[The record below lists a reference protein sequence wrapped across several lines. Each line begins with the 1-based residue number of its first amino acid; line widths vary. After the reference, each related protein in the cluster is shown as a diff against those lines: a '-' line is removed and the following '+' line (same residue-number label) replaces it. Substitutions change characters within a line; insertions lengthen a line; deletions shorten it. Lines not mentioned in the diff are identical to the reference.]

1 MGSLKSLPD
10 KNLNLLPDNLPQ
22 PIDDGGC
29 AHLLGMKLTAVQLN
43 STSGRQIDL
52 SAVAGTQV
60 LYFYP
65 MTGRP
70 GVPLPNGWDQI
81 PGARGCTPQ
90 SCSFRDHYGELQALG
105 ATVFG
110 VSTQSSDYQREAVER
125 LHLPFDLL
133 SDENLNLAKA
143 LSLPVFEI
151 EGKPLIKRLA
161 LIIEAGEIVKV
172 FYPVFPSDRNANDV
186 ITWLREHS
194 YNKSLDA
201 DALRPS
207 T

>member
-1 MGSLKSLPD
+1 M
-10 KNLNLLPDNLPQ
+10 PQ

-29 AHLLGMKLTAVQLN
+29 AHLPGVKVTAVHLT
-43 STSGRQIDL
+43 STSGRQVDL
-52 SAVAGTQV
+52 SAMAGTLV

-70 GVPLPNGWDQI
+70 GVPLPTGWDQI

-110 VSTQSSDYQREAVER
+110 VSTQASDYQQEAAER

-133 SDENLNLAKA
+133 SDENLTLAKA
-143 LSLPVFEI
+143 LSLPMFEVDD
-151 EGKPLIKRLA
+151 KVLIKRLT
-161 LIIEAGEIVKV
+161 LIIKNGEIVKV
-172 FYPVFPSDRNANDV
+172 FYPVFPSDRNANEV
-186 ITWLREHS
+186 ITWLQ
-194 YNKSLDA
+194 NIDITSL
-201 DALRPS
+201 
-207 T
+207 